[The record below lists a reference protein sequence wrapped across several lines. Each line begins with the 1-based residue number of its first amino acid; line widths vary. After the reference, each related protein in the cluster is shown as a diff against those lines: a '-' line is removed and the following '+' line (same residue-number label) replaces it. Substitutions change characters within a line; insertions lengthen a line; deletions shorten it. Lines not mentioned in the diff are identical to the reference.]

1 MPPHGH
7 DAAGL
12 VLLLTLGLDLL
23 QRAAAFLLFP
33 LCATV
38 LAVLTFVF
46 HEVSQVRDCLE
57 SQKKLWISEQWWV
70 GC

>member
-1 MPPHGH
+1 MPPRGH
-7 DAAGL
+7 EATGL

-23 QRAAAFLLFP
+23 QRALPALRH
-33 LCATV
+33 CA
-38 LAVLTFVF
+38 LGLLTFVF
-46 HEVSQVRDCLE
+46 HGISQVRDCLE